1 LKAGSFVTIVGP
13 SGSGKTTLTDLIT
26 GLLVPTGG
34 RILIDG
40 ADLANADVQGWRR
53 RIGYVPQDPML
64 FSDTIRG
71 NVTLGNRSV
80 SDAAV
85 WEALN
90 RASATDFVSQLPG
103 QLDHRI
109 GELGTGLSGGQRQR
123 LAIARALVTQ
133 PSLLI
138 LDEPTAA
145 LDKDSEAE
153 VCRAI
158 EELRGKLSIV
168 TISHQPALRR
178 LADEV
183 WEVEGGHLRPTFA
196 QDAPQVGV

>member
-1 LKAGSFVTIVGP
+1 
-13 SGSGKTTLTDLIT
+13 
-26 GLLVPTGG
+26 
-34 RILIDG
+34 
-40 ADLANADVQGWRR
+40 
-53 RIGYVPQDPML
+53 M
-64 FSDTIRG
+64 
-71 NVTLGNRSV
+71 
-80 SDAAV
+80 V
-85 WEALN
+85 WEALH
-90 RASATDFVSQLPG
+90 RASAADFVSTLPG

-109 GELGTGLSGGQRQR
+109 GEMGTSLSGGQRQR

-145 LDKDSEAE
+145 LDRESEDE

-158 EELRGKLSIV
+158 EELRGKLSIL

-183 WEVEGGHLRPTFA
+183 WELEGGRLRPAFA
-196 QDAPQVGV
+196 EEAPRIGV